1 MSPSRRQRWI
11 AVALMV
17 LTLAIYWLTFL
28 GQLRSIDEMAI
39 LSVTE
44 SLVKHGTLTANPVA
58 FTYIAGHESLVEPGP
73 LGDFYPHKGLLPS
86 LLATPLYGL
95 ALQLPG
101 VGLAQGALLLNPIL
115 TALTMGLVYLLAI
128 RWGFSDRA
136 GAATA
141 VSFSC
146 GTLAW
151 HYGQTL
157 YTEPSAALAWVGAAY
172 LLMMASA
179 SPGGIGWIAV
189 AGDLVGLSAGASYA
203 YVVAVPV
210 FGIYLALQIKQSSGR
225 SWMRLVAFGV
235 GCLAGLMV
243 WPLANQ
249 LRFGNWLG
257 TGYSLQT
264 ETLRLAGAATRLY
277 GLVLSP
283 YRGLIWYVP
292 LALVT
297 PLGYFALYR
306 RRSREGLLCAGLT
319 LAVIGIYSFWTVWW
333 GAVNWGPRYLV
344 PLMPFLC
351 LGLAPI
357 WEWMFDRRRSRLL
370 RGAFGALVVLSVGVQ
385 IVSVLTNYVPYDF
398 ENWQRY
404 SQLLIADAPISAMPI
419 LYDVHL
425 SPLWVQTRALWHGKI
440 ELAWVGDGQALAVC
454 VLGVLLAGAALVMLM
469 RARRPRA
476 VMLMGVGAM
485 SLIVLWTL
493 PRVTTARVHPSMR
506 ELVAFIQAN
515 ARPDDVIVQ
524 MMPDV
529 YTEFATL
536 YRSGV
541 PVYGLPREAPLRPE
555 LMRVLERLAREH
567 RAVWLVST
575 GSPPADPQNGAEA
588 WLVQHAFKAMH
599 RYWDKVRL
607 AVFAAPPA
615 DDGPIVPRADRLGAS
630 IRLISF
636 SLPRRSW
643 HPGDIVPL
651 TLTWETAA
659 PVQQNAVVFVHL
671 YDAAGKVV
679 AQHDAQPLD
688 GYAPTSA
695 WRVGELVVDRQ
706 GVLLPRNI
714 APGEYALY
722 VGLYDAAS
730 SQRLVIDPLQPENRI
745 LLGTVRVEP

>member
-11 AVALMV
+11 AVGLMAL
-17 LTLAIYWLTFL
+17 TFAIYWLTFL

-44 SLVKHGTLTANPVA
+44 SLVKHGTLTANPIA
-58 FTYIAGHESLVEPGP
+58 FTYIAGQESLVEPGP
-73 LGDFYPHKGLLPS
+73 SGDFYPHKGLLPS
-86 LLATPLYGL
+86 LLAAPLYTL
-95 ALQLPG
+95 ALQLPSM
-101 VGLAQGALLLNPIL
+101 GLAQTALLLNPIL
-115 TALTMGLVYLLAI
+115 TALTAGLVYLLAI

-136 GAATA
+136 GVATA
-141 VSFSC
+141 MSFSC

-172 LLMMASA
+172 LLIMALA
-179 SPGGIGWIAV
+179 SPRGIRWIAV
-189 AGDLVGLSAGASYA
+189 AGGLVGLSAGASYP
-203 YVVAVPV
+203 YGIAVPV
-210 FGIYLALQIKQSSGR
+210 FAIYLVLQIRQTPGR
-225 SWMRLVAFGV
+225 SWRRLAAFGG
-235 GCLAGLMV
+235 GCLAGLLV
-243 WPLANQ
+243 WALANQ

-292 LALVT
+292 FALVM
-297 PLGYFALYR
+297 PAGCFALCR
-306 RRSREGLLCAGLT
+306 RRALEGLLCAGLT
-319 LAVIGIYSFWTVWW
+319 LAVIGIYSLWTVWW

-351 LGLAPI
+351 LGLVPI
-357 WEWMFDRRRSRLL
+357 WEWILDRRGSRLL
-370 RGAFGALVVLSVGVQ
+370 RGAFGALVVLSFGVQ

-404 SQLLIADAPISAMPI
+404 SQFLIADAPISAIPL
-419 LYDVHL
+419 LYDVRL
-425 SPLWVQTRALWHGKI
+425 SPLWVQTQVLGQGNI
-440 ELAWVGDGQALAVC
+440 ESAWVGDGQALAAC
-454 VLGVLLAGAALVMLM
+454 VLGVLITSAVLVMLT
-469 RARRPRA
+469 RTRRSCA
-476 VMLMGVGAM
+476 LVLTSLGAM

-493 PRVTTARVHPSMR
+493 PRVTTARARPPMR
-506 ELVAFIQAN
+506 ELVTYIQAN

-555 LMRVLERLAREH
+555 LMGVLERLAREH
-567 RAVWLVST
+567 RAIWLVST
-575 GSPPADPQNGAEA
+575 GSPPADPQNGAEV
-588 WLVQHAFKAMH
+588 WLVQHTFKAVH
-599 RYWDKVRL
+599 EYWAKVRL
-607 AVFAAPPA
+607 SVFAAPTA
-615 DDGPIVPRADRLGAS
+615 DDGPVVPRADCLGES

-651 TLTWETAA
+651 TLTWEAIT

-671 YDAAGKVV
+671 YDAAGKLV
-679 AQHDAQPLD
+679 AQRDAQPLD

-695 WRVGELVVDRQ
+695 WRIGEPIADRQ
-706 GVLLPRNI
+706 GVLLPNNI
-714 APGEYALY
+714 APGEYALN
-722 VGLYDAAS
+722 VGLYDAATG
-730 SQRLVIDPLQPENRI
+730 QRLVIDPPQRENRI
-745 LLGTVRVEP
+745 PLGTVRVEP

>member
-11 AVALMV
+11 AVGLMV

-58 FTYIAGHESLVEPGP
+58 FTYIAGHESLVEPG
-73 LGDFYPHKGLLPS
+73 LSGDFYPHKGLLPS
-86 LLATPLYGL
+86 LLAAPLYGL
-95 ALQLPG
+95 ALQWPG
-101 VGLAQGALLLNPIL
+101 AGLAQTALLLNPIL
-115 TALTMGLVYLLAI
+115 TALTAGLVYLLAI

-136 GAATA
+136 GVATA

-157 YTEPSAALAWVGAAY
+157 YTEPSAALAWVGAAF
-172 LLMMASA
+172 LLATASVN
-179 SPGGIGWIAV
+179 PRGIAWIAA
-189 AGDLVGLSAGASYA
+189 AGGLIALSAGASYA
-203 YVVAVPV
+203 YLVAVPV
-210 FGIYLALQIKQSSGR
+210 FGIYLALQIRQAPGR

-235 GCLAGLMV
+235 GCLAGLII

-249 LRFGNWLG
+249 LRFGDWLG

-292 LALVT
+292 LALAA
-297 PLGYFALYR
+297 PLGYVMLYR
-306 RRSREGLLCAGLT
+306 RRSLEGLLCAGLT
-319 LAVIGIYSFWTVWW
+319 LAVIGIYSLWTVWW

-344 PLMPFLC
+344 PLMPILC

-357 WEWMFDRRRSRLL
+357 WEWVFDRRASRIL
-370 RGAFGALVVLSVGVQ
+370 RGAFCALVVLSVGVQ

-404 SQLLIADAPISAMPI
+404 SQLLLADAPISAIPI
-419 LYDVHL
+419 LYDVRL
-425 SPLWVQTRALWHGKI
+425 SPLWVQTQALWQGKI
-440 ELAWVGDGQALAVC
+440 ELAWVGDGQSLAAC
-454 VLGVLLAGAALVMLM
+454 VLGVLLAGTALVMLM

-485 SLIVLWTL
+485 SLIVSWTL
-493 PRVTTARVHPSMR
+493 PRVTTARTHPPMR

-515 ARPDDVIVQ
+515 ARPNDVIVQ

-567 RAVWLVST
+567 RVVWLVST

-588 WLVQHAFKAMH
+588 WLVQHAFKATH
-599 RYWDKVRL
+599 GYWDKVRL
-607 AVFAAPPA
+607 AVFAAPTA
-615 DDGPIVPRADRLGAS
+615 DDGPATPRADRLGAG

-636 SLPRRSW
+636 SFPRRSW

-651 TLTWETAA
+651 TLTWEATV

-679 AQHDAQPLD
+679 AQRDAQPLD
-688 GYAPTSA
+688 GYTPTST
-695 WRVGELVVDRQ
+695 WRVGEPVVDRQ
-706 GVLLPRNI
+706 GVLLPRNV

-722 VGLYDAAS
+722 VGLYDAATG
-730 SQRLVIDPLQPENRI
+730 QRLAVDPPQPENRI
-745 LLGTVRVEP
+745 PLGTVRVEP